1 MRQKG
6 WVVLRLFVI
15 AMAVVM
21 AATPALMAQ
30 TQQTVTVIKS
40 TEVVAGNT
48 VVIETTLVF
57 ANGDWVPVRVEKTV
71 TSPGGQLLR
80 KEETQF
86 DPLTHRA
93 IAKEVKIFQN
103 GQVIEQKFVVDANG
117 NLVIVMEAEHGVGHE
132 IEHGIEQE
140 QEHQDGGHH

>member
-21 AATPALMAQ
+21 AATPLLMAQ
-30 TQQTVTVIKS
+30 TQQTVMVTKS
-40 TEVVAGNT
+40 TEVVSGNT
-48 VVIETTLVF
+48 VVIETTLVL
-57 ANGDWVPVRVEKTV
+57 ANGEWVQVKLERTV
-71 TSPGGQLLR
+71 TSPGGQLLL

-86 DPLTHRA
+86 DPVTHQA

-103 GQVIEQKFVVDANG
+103 GQVIEHKFRVDANG
-117 NLVIVMEAEHGVGHE
+117 NLVIVTEAEHGDEHGVGHE
-132 IEHGIEQE
+132 NEP
-140 QEHQDGGHH
+140 EHQDGGHH

>member
-1 MRQKG
+1 M
-6 WVVLRLFVI
+6 
-15 AMAVVM
+15 
-21 AATPALMAQ
+21 
-30 TQQTVTVIKS
+30 
-40 TEVVAGNT
+40 
-48 VVIETTLVF
+48 IETTLVF

>member
-40 TEVVAGNT
+40 T
-48 VVIETTLVF
+48 
-57 ANGDWVPVRVEKTV
+57 
-71 TSPGGQLLR
+71 
-80 KEETQF
+80 
-86 DPLTHRA
+86 
-93 IAKEVKIFQN
+93 
-103 GQVIEQKFVVDANG
+103 
-117 NLVIVMEAEHGVGHE
+117 
-132 IEHGIEQE
+132 
-140 QEHQDGGHH
+140 